1 MTEYAYR
8 ELHNLNPTVPDL
20 NKIVD
25 LNGVEIY
32 ALKPLGVG
40 FIELEAPTKE
50 GLHQLDQSCT
60 TAIKFI
66 CKQHKIE
73 NHYVGP
79 LEII

>member
-8 ELHNLNPTVPDL
+8 ELDNLNCAVPDL
-20 NKIVD
+20 KKIVD
-25 LNGVEIY
+25 LKGVEIY
-32 ALKPLGVG
+32 ALQPLGVG

-60 TAIKFI
+60 KAIRFL
-66 CKQHKIE
+66 CAEHKIE

-79 LEII
+79 LEIF